1 MFCIPA
7 NVPLPLNP
15 VLFLSVSPS
24 LFLRPPFPPSLPP
37 SPSRAGTLAVVGVKL
52 IKFFDLGQRRLVG
65 KKASLG
71 GGKSTLGGKKLGGKI
86 QTFLSVVFINGM
98 CVVGT
103 AGGELYVFRN
113 HLVQWHL
120 RNVIPAHKQSV
131 NALCTNGELVLSGSK
146 DGTVQTW
153 NGSLKV
159 Y

>member
-1 MFCIPA
+1 M
-7 NVPLPLNP
+7 
-15 VLFLSVSPS
+15 
-24 LFLRPPFPPSLPP
+24 
-37 SPSRAGTLAVVGVKL
+37 VGVKL

-71 GGKSTLGGKKLGGKI
+71 GGKTTLGAKKLGGKI

-113 HLVQWHL
+113 NAAASWHL

-159 Y
+159 TI